1 MNFKEVKRTFGIALW
16 FVFLTFPIMVIKVNA
31 VDNTI
36 VWRWHNM
43 LWVGLGTF
51 FGGLLWRF
59 ALTRRKTPGK
69 PTAASPAGAVGTA
82 GTDAAGQAGATNSV
96 ATSTDGLSASNAS
109 DDETGSDD
117 TSIKGRALALYRV
130 VASPQY
136 RRYLYGALLG
146 VVAIF
151 PLFSSLYQT
160 NIMITALIY
169 VMLALGL
176 NIVIGLGGMLHLG
189 YIAFY
194 AVGAYTY
201 GILNQFFGIGFWVA
215 LPIGAILATVAGI
228 LLAIPVLRLR
238 GDYLAIVTLG
248 FAEIVRI
255 VINNTAPLTGGPQ
268 GIGGIPRPGLFGI
281 EMNLATATTY
291 TYYIIVAAVLLTI
304 FVVWRFENSRLGR
317 ALVAMG
323 EDDIAAESMGIDMT
337 RTKVIAFALGSL
349 WAGIG
354 GVIFAS
360 RTTFINP
367 ASFTVWQ
374 SVIVLSC
381 VVLGGMGS
389 IPGAIVGALGLIL
402 IPEYLR
408 AFSDYRM
415 LMFGAILVIMMV
427 FRPGGL
433 IQKKRKAYTF
443 PVDEGGVS

>member
-1 MNFKEVKRTFGIALW
+1 MSWKEIRATFLVALW
-16 FVFLTFPIMVIKVNA
+16 FIVLTFPIMVIRVNT
-31 VDNTI
+31 VNNTI
-36 VWRWHNM
+36 VWRWGNM
-43 LWVGLGTF
+43 LYIGLGTF
-51 FGGLLWRF
+51 VGGLLWRF
-59 ALTRRKTPGK
+59 ALLRRRVPGK
-69 PTAASPAGAVGTA
+69 SAAVVK
-82 GTDAAGQAGATNSV
+82 TDESDASDAKP
-96 ATSTDGLSASNAS
+96 TDGSVFDRLKAIPTLVEQPN
-109 DDETGSDD
+109 
-117 TSIKGRALALYRV
+117 IKRI
-130 VASPQY
+130 
-136 RRYLYGALLG
+136 LYGILAVFVL
-146 VVAIF
+146 VYPFAF
-151 PLFSSLYQT
+151 SLYQT

-201 GILNQFFGIGFWVA
+201 GILNRFFGLGFWAA
-215 LPIGAILATVAGI
+215 LPLGAILAVVAGI
-228 LLAIPVLRLR
+228 LLAVPVLRLR

-268 GIGGIPRPGLFGI
+268 GIGGIPRPGFFGI
-281 EMNLATATTY
+281 QMNLQAATTY
-291 TYYIIVAAVLLTI
+291 TYFILVAVVLLTI

-323 EDDIAAESMGIDMT
+323 EDDIAAEAMGIDLT

-349 WAGIG
+349 WAGLG

-374 SVIVLSC
+374 SVIVLCC

-415 LMFGAILVIMMV
+415 LMFGAILIVMMV
-427 FRPGGL
+427 FRPDGL
-433 IQKKRKAYTF
+433 IRKKRKAYTF
-443 PVDEGGVS
+443 DVEAEEGSL

>member
-1 MNFKEVKRTFGIALW
+1 VNFKEIKRMIGISLW
-16 FVFLTFPIMVIKVNA
+16 FVFLTFPIIVIRVNQI
-31 VDNTI
+31 DQTI
-36 VWRWHNM
+36 TWRWHNM
-43 LWVGLGTF
+43 AYIGIGTF
-51 FGGLLWRF
+51 LGGLVWRF
-59 ALTRRKTPGK
+59 ALARRKAPGK
-69 PTAASPAGAVGTA
+69 AKAAVVTAVEADAAVADAVGLKQKISALWQKLMQPKYRTGIYA
-82 GTDAAGQAGATNSV
+82 G
-96 ATSTDGLSASNAS
+96 
-109 DDETGSDD
+109 
-117 TSIKGRALALYRV
+117 
-130 VASPQY
+130 
-136 RRYLYGALLG
+136 LL
-146 VVAIF
+146 VIVFIM
-151 PLFSSLYQT
+151 PLVSSLYQT
-160 NIMITALIY
+160 SIMITALVY

-176 NIVIGLGGMLHLG
+176 NVVIGLGGMLHLG
-189 YIAFY
+189 YIAFF

-201 GILNQFFGIGFWVA
+201 GILNQFFGVGFWLA
-215 LPIGAILATVAGI
+215 LPIGAFLATLAGV
-228 LLAIPVLRLR
+228 LLALPVLRLR

-255 VINNTAPLTGGPQ
+255 LFNNLTSITGGPQ
-268 GIGGIPRPGLFGI
+268 GIGNIPRPGLFGI
-281 EMNLATATTY
+281 DMNLSTVTVY
-291 TYYIIVAAVLLTI
+291 IYYIVVVAVLLTI

-317 ALVAMG
+317 ALIAMG
-323 EDDIAAESMGIDMT
+323 EDDIAAEAMGIDLT
-337 RTKVIAFALGSL
+337 RIKVIAFGLGSL

-415 LMFGAILVIMMV
+415 LMFGAILVTMMV

-443 PVDEGGVS
+443 PVGEEAQS

>member
-1 MNFKEVKRTFGIALW
+1 MNFKEIKRMIGISLW
-16 FVFLTFPIMVIKVNA
+16 FVFLTFPIMVIRVNQI
-31 VDNTI
+31 DQTI
-36 VWRWHNM
+36 TWRWHNM
-43 LWVGLGTF
+43 AYIGIGTF
-51 FGGLLWRF
+51 LGGLVWRF
-59 ALTRRKTPGK
+59 ALARRKAPGK
-69 PTAASPAGAVGTA
+69 AKAAVVTAVEADAAVADAVGLKQKISALWQKLMQPKYRTGIYA
-82 GTDAAGQAGATNSV
+82 G
-96 ATSTDGLSASNAS
+96 
-109 DDETGSDD
+109 
-117 TSIKGRALALYRV
+117 
-130 VASPQY
+130 
-136 RRYLYGALLG
+136 LL
-146 VVAIF
+146 VIVFIM
-151 PLFSSLYQT
+151 PLVSSLYQT
-160 NIMITALIY
+160 SIMITALVY

-176 NIVIGLGGMLHLG
+176 NVVIGLGGMLHLG
-189 YIAFY
+189 YIAFF

-201 GILNQFFGIGFWVA
+201 GILNQFFGVGFWLA
-215 LPIGAILATVAGI
+215 LPIGAFLATLAGV
-228 LLAIPVLRLR
+228 LLALPVLRLR

-255 VINNTAPLTGGPQ
+255 LFNNLTSITGGPQ
-268 GIGGIPRPGLFGI
+268 GIGNIPRPGLFGI
-281 EMNLATATTY
+281 DMNLSTVTVY
-291 TYYIIVAAVLLTI
+291 IYYIVVVAVLLTI

-317 ALVAMG
+317 ALIAMG
-323 EDDIAAESMGIDMT
+323 EDDIAAEAMGIDLT
-337 RTKVIAFALGSL
+337 RIKVIAFGLGSL

-415 LMFGAILVIMMV
+415 LMFGAILVTMMV

-443 PVDEGGVS
+443 PVGEEAQS

>member
-1 MNFKEVKRTFGIALW
+1 VNFKEIKRMIGISLW
-16 FVFLTFPIMVIKVNA
+16 FVFLTFPIMVIRVNQI
-31 VDNTI
+31 DQTI
-36 VWRWHNM
+36 TWRWHNM
-43 LWVGLGTF
+43 AYIGIGTF
-51 FGGLLWRF
+51 LGGLVWRF
-59 ALTRRKTPGK
+59 ALARRKAPGK
-69 PTAASPAGAVGTA
+69 AKAAVVTAVEADAAVADAVGLKQKISALWQKLMQPKYRTGIYA
-82 GTDAAGQAGATNSV
+82 G
-96 ATSTDGLSASNAS
+96 
-109 DDETGSDD
+109 
-117 TSIKGRALALYRV
+117 
-130 VASPQY
+130 
-136 RRYLYGALLG
+136 LL
-146 VVAIF
+146 VIVFIM
-151 PLFSSLYQT
+151 PLVSSLYQT
-160 NIMITALIY
+160 SIMITALVY

-176 NIVIGLGGMLHLG
+176 NVVIGLGGMLHLG
-189 YIAFY
+189 YIAFF

-201 GILNQFFGIGFWVA
+201 GILNQFFGVGFWLA
-215 LPIGAILATVAGI
+215 LPIGAFLATLAGV
-228 LLAIPVLRLR
+228 LLALPVLRLR

-255 VINNTAPLTGGPQ
+255 LFNNLTSITGGPQ
-268 GIGGIPRPGLFGI
+268 GIGNIPRPGLFGI
-281 EMNLATATTY
+281 DMNLSTVTVY
-291 TYYIIVAAVLLTI
+291 IYYIVVVAVLLTI

-317 ALVAMG
+317 ALIAMG
-323 EDDIAAESMGIDMT
+323 EDDIAAEAMGIDLT
-337 RTKVIAFALGSL
+337 RIKVIAFGLGSL

-415 LMFGAILVIMMV
+415 LMFGAILVTMMV

-443 PVDEGGVS
+443 PVGEEAQS